1 MTLVVFHMLLHGTPT
16 TNSEID
22 VIFLISQ
29 ARKSGRSFGQG
40 PSVSSGR
47 IESKFSV

>member
-1 MTLVVFHMLLHGTPT
+1 MILGVFHMLLHGTPT

-29 ARKSGRSFGQG
+29 ARKSVRSLGQG
-40 PSVSSGR
+40 HSVS
-47 IESKFSV
+47 KWKD